1 MKKILLSTVL
11 LSASALSAAD
21 ATGLW
26 VGKGAKADPKYGLIP
41 TTFKVGITQAGSQ
54 ITGFMMR
61 DKHQAVNFTSGAIS
75 GNEITISYREDTNIV
90 TGHLTV
96 NGAQVAGR
104 LTSTSGEVYNF
115 SATKQ

>member
-11 LSASALSAAD
+11 LVASALSAAD

-26 VGKGAKADPKYGLIP
+26 VGKGGKADPKYGVIP
-41 TTFKVGITQAGSQ
+41 TTFKIGLTQAGSK
-54 ITGFMMR
+54 ITGFIIR
-61 DKHQAVNFTSGAIS
+61 DKHEAVNFTSGSIS
-75 GNEITISYREDTNIV
+75 GNDIMISYREDTNIV

-96 NGAQVAGR
+96 DGVQVSGR

-115 SATKQ
+115 AATKQ